1 MRRTSGTRCVNI
13 IFIRFIVNLTIN
25 FVMIAH
31 VFWVSFAD
39 MFIIKLFHIVFLYS
53 LEEGRMERQ
62 QEGRQEDRRT
72 GENPKF
78 AHMVLL

>member
-1 MRRTSGTRCVNI
+1 
-13 IFIRFIVNLTIN
+13 
-25 FVMIAH
+25 MIAH
-31 VFWVSFAD
+31 VFLVSFAV
-39 MFIIKLFHIVFLYS
+39 MFIIKFFHIVFLYS